1 MREAT
6 LLKALGRRLLRD
18 ESAATAT
25 EYAVMLALMLVVILS
40 SVTLFGQSV
49 SNMFNNIQSEIA
61 ASVPM

>member
-6 LLKALGRRLLRD
+6 LLKALDRGLLRD

-49 SNMFNNIQSEIA
+49 SNLFNNIQSEIA
-61 ASVPM
+61 ASVQT